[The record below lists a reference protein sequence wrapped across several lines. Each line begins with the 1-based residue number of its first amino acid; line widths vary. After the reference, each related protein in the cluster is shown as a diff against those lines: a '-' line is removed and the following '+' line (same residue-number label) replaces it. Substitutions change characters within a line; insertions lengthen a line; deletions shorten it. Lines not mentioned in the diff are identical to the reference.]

1 MVDNKLIVQYV
12 FRVGIQDRFKQT
24 DQALEDVPTWPNVG
38 LIIIFCHIHNIHRMQ
53 IDQSVTA
60 QKIQPIGTIGADG
73 AEAFKSK
80 LKFQIQHEVFRC
92 CNILSGNLNCS
103 YTSPCRVKVREGK
116 IAEITEILAWYE
128 YINDVILDHLDE
140 NIKSTDRQT
149 CERCLTMVGWRVKYL
164 KKVHNSYNNSTK
176 NWEDFQKISLG
187 AVCYKEIR
195 IFAN

>member
-1 MVDNKLIVQYV
+1 M

-38 LIIIFCHIHNIHRMQ
+38 LIITISHIHHIHRLQ

-92 CNILSGNLNCS
+92 CNILSGNLNFSCI
-103 YTSPCRVKVREGK
+103 SP
-116 IAEITEILAWYE
+116 AE
-128 YINDVILDHLDE
+128 
-140 NIKSTDRQT
+140 
-149 CERCLTMVGWRVKYL
+149 
-164 KKVHNSYNNSTK
+164 
-176 NWEDFQKISLG
+176 
-187 AVCYKEIR
+187 
-195 IFAN
+195 